1 MTAFCTNVDLIA
13 VVVIVAVFVIAW
25 VIDDE

>member
-1 MTAFCTNVDLIA
+1 MSPDWIGVA
-13 VVVIVAVFVIAW
+13 VVVLVFVIAW